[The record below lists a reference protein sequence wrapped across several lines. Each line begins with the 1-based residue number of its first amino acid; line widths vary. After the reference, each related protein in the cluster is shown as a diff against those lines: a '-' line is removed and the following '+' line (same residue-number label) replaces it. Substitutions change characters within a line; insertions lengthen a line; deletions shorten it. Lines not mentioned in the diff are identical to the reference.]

1 MNFFAPM
8 ARYLSGKLA
17 FYPEEL
23 RPPRRAV
30 RRPRR
35 DGSQGGWAQEIA
47 WSQETAD
54 AQCAEHAPESHCIT
68 AIAFERSAA
77 AAPDLCILTH
87 CLRAKRRGCPM
98 SPHGHYFSFRT
109 GSDPGGV
116 VDRFE
121 ARLAGNRVTFYR
133 NGRVGCTAPV
143 HSASARPME
152 SYEIRG
158 QELHGPVR
166 GTLSA
171 DGDILWSHGYTSRKE
186 RGRWERGA
194 TAAAG
199 AGGAAATL
207 KAATLAYNI
216 GASAT
221 GAPTTSHLA
230 YHAAEFA
237 VGEAVGA
244 AVAAEAAGGGAAAAV
259 ASGACSIQ

>member
-1 MNFFAPM
+1 
-8 ARYLSGKLA
+8 
-17 FYPEEL
+17 
-23 RPPRRAV
+23 
-30 RRPRR
+30 
-35 DGSQGGWAQEIA
+35 
-47 WSQETAD
+47 
-54 AQCAEHAPESHCIT
+54 
-68 AIAFERSAA
+68 
-77 AAPDLCILTH
+77 
-87 CLRAKRRGCPM
+87 M

-171 DGDILWSHGYTSRKE
+171 DGDILWSHGHTSRKE

-199 AGGAAATL
+199 AGGAAAGWQ
-207 KAATLAYNI
+207 AAKFAYNA
-216 GASAT
+216 GALAT
-221 GAPTTSHLA
+221 GAYPTTGHMMC
-230 YHAAEFA
+230 HAAEFA

>member
-1 MNFFAPM
+1 MFLILQFA
-8 ARYLSGKLA
+8 L
-17 FYPEEL
+17 
-23 RPPRRAV
+23 V
-30 RRPRR
+30 
-35 DGSQGGWAQEIA
+35 Q
-47 WSQETAD
+47 
-54 AQCAEHAPESHCIT
+54 EHALRGSCIT
-68 AIAFERSAA
+68 
-77 AAPDLCILTH
+77 DH

>member
-1 MNFFAPM
+1 
-8 ARYLSGKLA
+8 
-17 FYPEEL
+17 
-23 RPPRRAV
+23 
-30 RRPRR
+30 
-35 DGSQGGWAQEIA
+35 
-47 WSQETAD
+47 
-54 AQCAEHAPESHCIT
+54 
-68 AIAFERSAA
+68 
-77 AAPDLCILTH
+77 
-87 CLRAKRRGCPM
+87 M

-186 RGRWERGA
+186 RGGGSGGGYA

-199 AGGAAATL
+199 AGGAAAGWQ
-207 KAATLAYNI
+207 AAQLAYNA
-216 GASAT
+216 GALAT